1 MKQGSLSTMTRD
13 GSTAA
18 MALAMVLALAGVM
31 VVGNAQAQAG
41 HGSHG
46 NHGSNAATPIPA
58 APQAAQA
65 APQAA
70 QAAQAAPKATPQAA
84 PAAEGEV
91 RRIDA
96 AGGRVTIKHGEIV
109 SLGMPPMTMVFRA
122 KDPSLLQGL
131 KVGDKVRFQAEQDGS
146 NYFLLSVEPLG
157 R

>member
-46 NHGSNAATPIPA
+46 NHGSNAGAPVPA
-58 APQAAQA
+58 APHAAQVAPQAAQA
-65 APQAA
+65 A
-70 QAAQAAPKATPQAA
+70 QAA

>member
-18 MALAMVLALAGVM
+18 MALAIVLALAGVM

-46 NHGSNAATPIPA
+46 NHGSNAGAPVPA
-58 APQAAQA
+58 APQAAQVA
-65 APQAA
+65 PQAAQVAPQAA
-70 QAAQAAPKATPQAA
+70 QAAQAA